1 MTDETE
7 YEYDYPTGS
16 GAGLG
21 QCTPEQIRAAMR
33 VPTQVPSRE
42 QELQAQLTEARAVLK
57 LVEWFTDP
65 ENTDCVWCQV
75 CKRQGHKGHA
85 PDCRLKKALEKT

>member
-1 MTDETE
+1 M
-7 YEYDYPTGS
+7 
-16 GAGLG
+16 AA
-21 QCTPEQIRAAMR
+21 QRPEDATRVHRAALR
-33 VPTQVPSRE
+33 GDYQPEAEIAQLE
-42 QELQAQLTEARAVLK
+42 AQLTEARAVLK

-85 PDCRLKKALEKT
+85 PDCRLAKALEET